1 MPTPGSRDTAP
12 GRRAARPRRRAPKAP
27 FVIGEMEVMPGRT
40 MTGEIEIPRLV
51 TGTRVSLP
59 LRIFHGRSPGPTV
72 FVSSSVHGD
81 EILGVEVIRRVA
93 GSLSARS
100 LHGTVVFVPIVN
112 VHGFLTGDRYL
123 PDRRD
128 LNRSFPGSA
137 NGSLASRIADA
148 FLREVVARCDVGI
161 DLHTGSDH
169 RTNLPQVRCDLDDPF
184 TRELAEAFCPPVM
197 LSTTLRKGSLRAEAH
212 QVGATILLFEGGEA
226 LRFDDDAI
234 EAGVGGILRVLHHLE
249 MTPSQDP
256 PPPSGLIA
264 LDLADPDPGSTEPDL
279 ADPDFPDRDSADT
292 LSRDHDDPVGRAA
305 SSSARRPL
313 IATRSSWI
321 RARRSGI
328 GLFEVGLG
336 DMVTKGQ
343 QLGVI
348 HDSLGTRL
356 SRITAPF
363 AGLVI
368 GHTQHPLIHQ
378 GSALFHLAAVE
389 PTEPARSETP

>member
-1 MPTPGSRDTAP
+1 
-12 GRRAARPRRRAPKAP
+12 
-27 FVIGEMEVMPGRT
+27 MPGRT

-59 LRIFHGRSPGPTV
+59 LRIFHGRSAGPTV

-81 EILGVEVIRRVA
+81 EILGVEIIRRVA
-93 GSLSARS
+93 ASLSART

-137 NGSLASRIADA
+137 RGSLASRIADA

-169 RTNLPQVRCDLDDPF
+169 RTNLPQVRCDLDDAF

-197 LSTTLRKGSLRAEAH
+197 LSAALRKGSLRAEAH
-212 QVGATILLFEGGEA
+212 QVGATILLYEGGEA
-226 LRFDDDAI
+226 LRFDADAI
-234 EAGVGGILRVLHHLE
+234 EVGVGGVLRVLHHLD
-249 MTPSQDP
+249 MIPSQDP
-256 PPPSGLIA
+256 PPPSGLITLGTGTTATHHDQA
-264 LDLADPDPGSTEPDL
+264 LGVDGS
-279 ADPDFPDRDSADT
+279 
-292 LSRDHDDPVGRAA
+292 DH
-305 SSSARRPL
+305 AREATATPQAL
-313 IATRSSWI
+313 TATRSSWV

-328 GLFEVGLG
+328 GLLEVGLG
-336 DMVTKGQ
+336 DLVEKGQ

-378 GSALFHLAAVE
+378 GSALVHLAAVQ
-389 PTEPARSETP
+389 PTELVTPQEAAEPADPGEPSEPAPSETP

>member
-1 MPTPGSRDTAP
+1 MSTSKRSRPAAQPTGP
-12 GRRAARPRRRAPKAP
+12 AARPRRRAPKAP
-27 FVIGEMEVMPGRT
+27 FIIGELEVMPGRT
-40 MTGEIEIPRLV
+40 MAGEIEIPRLV

-59 LRIFHGRSPGPTV
+59 LRVFHGRTAGPTV

-81 EILGVEVIRRVA
+81 EILGVEIIRRVA
-93 GSLSARS
+93 ASLSARS

-184 TRELAEAFCPPVM
+184 TRELADAFNPPVM
-197 LSTTLRKGSLRAEAH
+197 LSSSLRKGSLRAEAN
-212 QVGATILLFEGGEA
+212 QVGATILLYEGGEA
-226 LRFDDDAI
+226 LRFDGTAI
-234 EAGVGGILRVLHHLE
+234 TVGVGGIMRVLHHLG
-249 MTPSQDP
+249 MTPAVDP
-256 PPPSGLIA
+256 PPPTGMIA
-264 LDLADPDPGSTEPDL
+264 LDGATAD
-279 ADPDFPDRDSADT
+279 
-292 LSRDHDDPVGRAA
+292 
-305 SSSARRPL
+305 RPL
-313 IATRSSWI
+313 VATRSSWV

-328 GLFEVGLG
+328 GLLEVGLG
-336 DMVTKGQ
+336 DMVDKGQ
-343 QLGVI
+343 QMGLI

-368 GHTQHPLIHQ
+368 GHTQHPLVHQ
-378 GSALFHLAAVE
+378 GSALVHLAAVDPSPPP
-389 PTEPARSETP
+389 PTDQSAVTETA